1 MCLITKKLSTSD
13 NTFLAFSFRSRL
25 SQLPTLVLRVSLR
38 KMNVANS
45 DRPTFL
51 NNPEQLKRKFCKI
64 TLNTVPRGIVERIC

>member
-1 MCLITKKLSTSD
+1 MVTY
-13 NTFLAFSFRSRL
+13 
-25 SQLPTLVLRVSLR
+25 LVLRVSLR

-51 NNPEQLKRKFCKI
+51 NNPEQLQRKFYKI